1 MKTVRMVRPSE
12 LRKIMQ
18 EREIEERK
26 RKEEA
31 EDALAADL
39 KKAPAKGGAK
49 PPAKKDDTPPE
60 KLIKIYESEEATAEL
75 IDTIQEPEHEKVE
88 GSDRA

>member
-18 EREIEERK
+18 DREIEERK

-31 EDALAADL
+31 EAALAAAA

-49 PPAKKDDTPPE
+49 PPAKKDESPPE
-60 KLIKIYESEEATAEL
+60 EEIKIDESEEPTAEL
-75 IDTIQEPEHEKVE
+75 IDTIQEPEHEKAE
-88 GSDRA
+88 GSDRT